1 MRSLIGFLVVVGVQ
15 CVAIGAGHVSDEAS
29 PDDSTGIWA
38 VISLLERIEK
48 KMENMETRMNHR
60 QDDAN
65 KRLENGII
73 NLKKKVDSIHTLMQ
87 NYIKGLTTAKP
98 MTTKKGPHTGQRFIL
113 LTTGAKKESAQYPE
127 KIYKESTI
135 ISTAGRKCKSFPS
148 FPMPLFA
155 ATGGIVKGAPIV
167 CGGVLVPKEEFSNQC
182 FIHDFSRNEWR
193 FLSNMAGR
201 RGRAFTSSVV
211 PDDALWITGQR
222 KTTEF
227 IYPSGKVVQG
237 PNLPSEVSG
246 HCMVKLHDG
255 KIMILGGDK
264 YHDDDTQVLIYDPK
278 SNYSLSKGPPLLYGI
293 LAAACT
299 VFNSPVHNGR
309 PVILVTGGFTTYNT
323 SQPVFASQIFDYTH
337 RDSWEIAPSLPKIT
351 SKDAFYSGGTLLPTS
366 TGAIGFFENVALRFD
381 CSATKCEWKEM
392 DVEMDYIPSFAV
404 AMYLPEKYAQ
414 RYGC

>member
-1 MRSLIGFLVVVGVQ
+1 
-15 CVAIGAGHVSDEAS
+15 
-29 PDDSTGIWA
+29 
-38 VISLLERIEK
+38 
-48 KMENMETRMNHR
+48 MNHR

-65 KRLENGII
+65 KRLESGII
-73 NLKKKVDSIHTLMQ
+73 NLKKKVDTIHTLMQ
-87 NYIKGLTTAKP
+87 NYIKGPTTAKP
-98 MTTKKGPHTGQRFIL
+98 MTTKTGPHTGQRFIL
-113 LTTGAKKESAQYPE
+113 LTTGIKREQEFNRRTGIQNPKHMYNES
-127 KIYKESTI
+127 KI
-135 ISTAGRKCKSFPS
+135 ISTDGRKCKSFPS

-193 FLSNMAGR
+193 FLSNMSGR

-278 SNYSLSKGPPLLYGI
+278 SNYSLSKGPPLLY
-293 LAAACT
+293 ATFTAACT
-299 VFNSPVHNGR
+299 VFNSPMHNGR
-309 PVILVTGGFTTYNT
+309 PVILVTGGFNT
-323 SQPVFASQIFDYTH
+323 SSQPGSFNPIITSQILDYTH

-351 SKDAFYSGGTLLPTS
+351 SKDVFYTGGTLLPTS
-366 TGAIGFFENVALRFD
+366 TGVIGFFENIALRFD
-381 CSATKCEWKEM
+381 CTATKCEWKEM
-392 DVEMDYIPSFAV
+392 DVDMDYIPSFALV
-404 AMYLPEKYAQ
+404 MYLPEKYSQ
-414 RYGC
+414 RYGCG